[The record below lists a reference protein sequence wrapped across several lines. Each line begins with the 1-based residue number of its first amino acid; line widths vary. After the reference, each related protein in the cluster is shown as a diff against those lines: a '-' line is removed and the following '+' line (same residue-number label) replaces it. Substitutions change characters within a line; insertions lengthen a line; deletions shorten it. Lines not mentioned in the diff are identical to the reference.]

1 MVRLIAWSVAA
12 IALVAGVVVL
22 RAVTMTRYDDP
33 PPGSETVV
41 EFEIEAVGGSQPDEM
56 AAALLA
62 ACDTRVDADV
72 VPGTWRVLDDD
83 GFAAR
88 LSPALNQFAR
98 RELEG
103 CLEDRTLDHAQA
115 VVEELEDALP
125 DGTLIDDE
133 DDEDDEDD

>member
-12 IALVAGVVVL
+12 VALVAGVVVL
-22 RAVTMTRYDDP
+22 RATTMTRHDDP

-41 EFEIEAVGGSQPDEM
+41 EFEIEAVRGARADEM

-62 ACDTRVDADV
+62 ACVTRVDADV
-72 VPGTWRVLDDD
+72 VEGTWTALGDDEF
-83 GFAAR
+83 GVR
-88 LSPALNQFAR
+88 LGPALNQFAR

-115 VVEELEDALP
+115 VVEVLEDAP
-125 DGTLIDDE
+125 PPSGPVGDD
-133 DDEDDEDD
+133 

>member
-12 IALVAGVVVL
+12 IALVAGVAVL
-22 RAVTMTRYDDP
+22 RATTMTRYDDP

-41 EFEIEAVGGSQPDEM
+41 EFEIGVAGEAQPDEM

-72 VPGTWRVLDDD
+72 IEGTWTVLDHDVF
-83 GFAAR
+83 GAR

-103 CLEDRTLDHAQA
+103 CLEDRTLDHAQG
-115 VVEELEDALP
+115 VVEVLEDAP
-125 DGTLIDDE
+125 PGGEPVDD
-133 DDEDDEDD
+133 D